1 MIAVK
6 FRGIPCLAAAA
17 VLAGCSSSPAP
28 SSSTRS
34 STTAAAAPGTRAAL
48 SITDPYSPK
57 IDPADF
63 STTIDNPY
71 MPMVPGTRMIYE
83 ADTPDGKQRTVTE
96 VTRDTKT
103 VMGVKTVVVH
113 DTVSVA
119 GEQTEDT
126 LDWYAQARDG
136 SVWYF
141 GEQTKEF
148 SDGKVDTTGS
158 FEAGVNGALPGIVMP
173 VSPQVG
179 DKFRQEYAKG
189 VAEDTGE
196 VIDLHGAD
204 TTPLTGS
211 VRDLV
216 VTKDADMLE
225 PHAPAEHK
233 FFAKGIGLILTVT
246 DGQPP
251 QRDQA
256 IKAEKF

>member
-1 MIAVK
+1 MRK
-6 FRGIPCLAAAA
+6 FHWIPCLAVAA
-17 VLAGCSSSPAP
+17 VLTACSSSTTP
-28 SSSTRS
+28 S
-34 STTAAAAPGTRAAL
+34 STTQSSTSAAAPGTRAAL
-48 SITDPYSPK
+48 SITDPYAPK

-113 DTVSVA
+113 DSVSVD

-126 LDWYAQARDG
+126 FDWFAQARDG

-148 SDGKVDTTGS
+148 ADGKVDTAGS
-158 FEAGVNGALPGIVMP
+158 FEAGVDGALPGIVMP
-173 VSPQVG
+173 GSPQVG

-196 VIDLHGAD
+196 VVDLHGAD
-204 TTPLTGS
+204 TTPLTGAA
-211 VRDLV
+211 RDLV

-225 PHAPAEHK
+225 PSAPAEHK
-233 FFAKGIGLILTVT
+233 FFAKGVGLILTVT
-246 DGQPP
+246 EGQPP

-256 IKAEKF
+256 VKIEKF